1 MKKEKNSKITVNEIF
16 SLADKVL
23 KSLYNDSK
31 RMQLMEFIPIEEN
44 NDVKKTVISIL
55 LNDAYIFE
63 GGQGEEQSIHITDK
77 GVAFIVAGGYEN

>member
-63 GGQGEEQSIHITDK
+63 G
-77 GVAFIVAGGYEN
+77 